1 MLLLMVIRSSTDPND
16 PTASVI
22 DAAGSG
28 TVVTFPDV
36 ASAKCV
42 LAGFTITHG
51 DTSVNGGG
59 MLCLDGSIEIKNC
72 IVSDNSAAGNGGG
85 VYTDHANLKFDG
97 CVFSR
102 NSAYGGGK
110 PPGGGGGG
118 GNPAVAGYLPCMVD

>member
-1 MLLLMVIRSSTDPND
+1 
-16 PTASVI
+16 
-22 DAAGSG
+22 
-28 TVVTFPDV
+28 
-36 ASAKCV
+36 
-42 LAGFTITHG
+42 
-51 DTSVNGGG
+51 